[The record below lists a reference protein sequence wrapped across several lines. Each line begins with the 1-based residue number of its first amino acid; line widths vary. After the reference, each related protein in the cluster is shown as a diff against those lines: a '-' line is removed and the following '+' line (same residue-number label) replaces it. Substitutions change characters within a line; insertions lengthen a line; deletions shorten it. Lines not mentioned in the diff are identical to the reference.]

1 MRKKATAY
9 FQPNDD
15 LSLKEPSPEEI
26 AKARSRAAHCSALA
40 ERFHALYEEIAP
52 LYCYETRKETRKWDP
67 ESPNGKLMIATCNGV
82 MGPVIAVLQAIA
94 EMPEYD
100 QDDAHRLRNMAR
112 QFLSQNV
119 ASEPRRGEHQKS

>member
-1 MRKKATAY
+1 MNNTPDSANA
-9 FQPNDD
+9 
-15 LSLKEPSPEEI
+15 
-26 AKARSRAAHCSALA
+26 ARAAHCSALA

-52 LYCYETRKETRKWDP
+52 LYYYETRKETRKWDP

-100 QDDAHRLRNMAR
+100 QDDAHRLRYMAR
-112 QFLSQNV
+112 QFLSQNIQSS
-119 ASEPRRGEHQKS
+119 ATPKHGH